1 MKWKGWGRNRPGYF
15 DDLKYYSTINEK
27 ENVGTSGVPNEI

>member
-1 MKWKGWGRNRPGYF
+1 MDGGETDLEYF

-27 ENVGTSGVPNEI
+27 ENVGKSGVPTEI